1 MALRRAESGL
11 TETLRSWRHHTG
23 MPTKLPLNLTA
34 LWRRCCLALVSAA
47 LIGAPVSTAFAQVAR
62 DSRATTSSLPS
73 LGDESGM
80 SIAAERRL
88 GDRIA
93 KDIYRDPEYVDDPV
107 LTDYLQSI
115 WAPLLSAARARGD
128 VPTELSERFA
138 WELMIA
144 RDKRVNAFAL
154 PGGYLGVNLGLLA
167 VTERPEELASV
178 LAHEL
183 SHVSQRHI
191 ARMVSKQERMAP
203 WLMGAMILAA
213 LAASKN
219 PEVASAA
226 IAGGQAVAAQSQL
239 NFSRDMEREADRVG
253 FAVLSGAG
261 FEPQGFVDMF
271 DKLQQAARLND
282 DGSFPYLRSHPLSS
296 ERIAD
301 MRARLPLAVGSGTG
315 PARQALPAMHKDAP
329 AVELHALMASRA
341 RVLAESSSDRQRAW
355 LQTGQVA
362 GSGPGPLYAAALSA
376 MRLGQRELAL
386 TLARR
391 LSVMVAPRAQS
402 MVNALSL
409 EVLLSP
415 ARPGRSIE
423 GEQPLL
429 VGLRDQAFSSGSRAG
444 LLLGAQAALVSGAAP
459 TAATYLMEWVV
470 QHPKDAQAWQMLAR
484 AQQAQGQI
492 LRAIRS
498 EAESRTAQLDH
509 AGAVDRYKAAQGL
522 PAIQRAAD
530 PIELAI
536 VDSRRREVEALLREE
551 AKEE

>member
-1 MALRRAESGL
+1 
-11 TETLRSWRHHTG
+11 
-23 MPTKLPLNLTA
+23 
-34 LWRRCCLALVSAA
+34 
-47 LIGAPVSTAFAQVAR
+47 
-62 DSRATTSSLPS
+62 
-73 LGDESGM
+73 
-80 SIAAERRL
+80 
-88 GDRIA
+88 
-93 KDIYRDPEYVDDPV
+93 
-107 LTDYLQSI
+107 
-115 WAPLLSAARARGD
+115 
-128 VPTELSERFA
+128 
-138 WELMIA
+138 
-144 RDKRVNAFAL
+144 
-154 PGGYLGVNLGLLA
+154 
-167 VTERPEELASV
+167 
-178 LAHEL
+178 
-183 SHVSQRHI
+183 
-191 ARMVSKQERMAP
+191 
-203 WLMGAMILAA
+203 
-213 LAASKN
+213 
-219 PEVASAA
+219 
-226 IAGGQAVAAQSQL
+226 
-239 NFSRDMEREADRVG
+239 
-253 FAVLSGAG
+253 
-261 FEPQGFVDMF
+261 
-271 DKLQQAARLND
+271 
-282 DGSFPYLRSHPLSS
+282 
-296 ERIAD
+296 
-301 MRARLPLAVGSGTG
+301 
-315 PARQALPAMHKDAP
+315 
-329 AVELHALMASRA
+329 
-341 RVLAESSSDRQRAW
+341 
-355 LQTGQVA
+355 
-362 GSGPGPLYAAALSA
+362 
-376 MRLGQRELAL
+376 
-386 TLARR
+386 